1 MGHRLSKIYTRT
13 GDTGTTALGD
23 GTRQWAV
30 SGTASSEYG
39 DDAWSAMQATGAPDT
54 DECGD
59 TTTAWASAGYD
70 TVEWIEL
77 DYDTPVI
84 PTEVNIYQT
93 YNPNQVIQ
101 VALRDLEGNY
111 QTIYLGKPQD
121 ESDNCPFVLHI
132 PVEGIDW
139 QVDGVKITIDQT
151 ALQDWC
157 EIDAVELVGVADRP
171 GG

>member
-1 MGHRLSKIYTRT
+1 
-13 GDTGTTALGD
+13 
-23 GTRQWAV
+23 
-30 SGTASSEYG
+30 
-39 DDAWSAMQATGAPDT
+39 
-54 DECGD
+54 
-59 TTTAWASAGYD
+59 
-70 TVEWIEL
+70 
-77 DYDTPVI
+77 VI
-84 PTEVNIYQT
+84 PTEVNIIQT

-121 ESDNCPFVLHI
+121 ESGNCPFVLHI

-151 ALQDWC
+151 ELQDWC
-157 EIDAVELVGVADRP
+157 EIDAVELVGIADRP